1 MVSYDW
7 SILTKT
13 EFLLV
18 RFRTGDIGQVEENG
32 AIKIID
38 RKKNEMLSDLEENM
52 QFIKLVQDE

>member
-52 QFIKLVQDE
+52 QFIKLV